1 MRSSRQASGFL
12 DFGRSIFTQAAGL
25 ATVSFFPSRFLAEQ
39 CLSTFCLVWTVAI
52 HWMSVSGGL
61 LCSLTFMPVILQS
74 QAVLRA
80 GPTKD
85 YLDAGTGDRPMARRT
100 SSTTSH
106 PPASQIRVW
115 TNDGEGLD
123 KRRAVD
129 CFPLLAQLGSP
140 SLSHLFCLSFS
151 PSFLPPRDIAL
162 ELYTLPFCLSFL
174 LIWCLV

>member
-1 MRSSRQASGFL
+1 MSEHLLSCL
-12 DFGRSIFTQAAGL
+12 DCGNSLDVRL
-25 ATVSFFPSRFLAEQ
+25 WWL
-39 CLSTFCLVWTVAI
+39 
-52 HWMSVSGGL
+52 M

-85 YLDAGTGDRPMARRT
+85 DLDAGTGDRPMARRT

-162 ELYTLPFCLSFL
+162 ELYSLPFCLSFL